1 MRHTGLGTE
10 QHLEFLLAL
19 DAMFLFEKQFT
30 IGVILMVGSRIRFLP
45 YEFSAQ
51 GREIHVDTD
60 VNVCNFFLVINQF

>member
-1 MRHTGLGTE
+1 MRHTGLGIE

-19 DAMFLFEKQFT
+19 DTMFLFEKQFT

-51 GREIHVDTD
+51 EIEKFTLIQMLMYAI
-60 VNVCNFFLVINQF
+60 FF